1 MIQQGTIVWE
11 VCSSV
16 LLTKMIFKNSTKVIM
31 THFRPKK
38 SSFVSGNRSGEK
50 FLSPPARIV
59 ECVSEY
65 VFLISKK
72 QTSKKNNNNKNA
84 KK

>member
-1 MIQQGTIVWE
+1 
-11 VCSSV
+11 
-16 LLTKMIFKNSTKVIM
+16 M

-72 QTSKKNNNNKNA
+72 QTNKQKKQQQQECKKVKETKEEKRISKSKINLRPG
-84 KK
+84 